1 MNRRPL
7 NSLALS
13 KAITD
18 HDINSYL
25 VYMRTEYVPSR
36 WSGDTRKLS
45 PKTLRNIWITLSS
58 FFRWANVEFQIESP
72 MKSVPIP
79 RFPNVDVEPC
89 TQEEIERM
97 LKVCTYSREVETF
110 MRRKFAMRRPTDR
123 RDGSACESLDFS

>member
-1 MNRRPL
+1 SVVDKNPKFGGFCMNRRPL

-25 VYMRTEYVPSR
+25 VYMRIEYVPSR
-36 WSGDTRKLS
+36 WSGDTRNLS
-45 PKTLRNIWITLSS
+45 PKTLRNIWITLCS

-97 LKVCTYSREVETF
+97 LKVFTYSREV
-110 MRRKFAMRRPTDR
+110 
-123 RDGSACESLDFS
+123 